1 MNGSAGAR
9 RGARPAINMR
19 SEAQL
24 LEEANLANDP
34 LASAPDES
42 LNRTERVI
50 ALSRLALAICALGIV
65 LLDPR
70 QPMYSSGALYLL
82 LVAYIAYSAVLVAL
96 LRSRALRARSTSKP
110 ILVADIAWYTA
121 IVGLGEGGTSPFFLF
136 YLFAV
141 CTAAIR
147 WGVRTTLRV
156 AVWSAALYLVGILV
170 VRRLVLG
177 PDFTLHTAHLF
188 RPVYLV
194 LLGYLVGVIGEQEL
208 SAKRRILELIAMQ
221 REVGRSHSQLF
232 TLARLFRRIVRFFE
246 ADYVL
251 LQIRPPEASPL
262 DWEGA
267 RKPGQRLVLRSTA
280 PGPWSPEFAGR
291 LSYRV
296 SHAIGNW
303 GRRVEMFSAD
313 TYRPAA
319 LMQSEEPGFLARSRL
334 KSLLS
339 VPVSSQG
346 GFRGRLLLG
355 RAKKNFSR
363 GDIAFCQTLVAQAA
377 VILDNV
383 VLQSKAEEL
392 AVAEERAKIARDIH
406 DGFVQALASIDV
418 GIEVCRRLDRRDP
431 IRLSSELEELQ
442 RTVKQG
448 YRDAR
453 RYLDRLR
460 SRTPP
465 GPDFETAMRDL
476 VRQFGERGDLH
487 VDLRTSAA
495 GISSR
500 DALGFELLQIVKEGL
515 TNVVRHASAANA
527 AVSVVT
533 NNGKIEV
540 VIRDDG
546 RGFPAAEESLSDELP
561 LTAAPWSI
569 RERVESL
576 GGKLTLISA
585 AGRGSEIRI
594 TLPRLEQ

>member
-1 MNGSAGAR
+1 M
-9 RGARPAINMR
+9 RPEPQP
-19 SEAQL
+19 SPDL
-24 LEEANLANDP
+24 SFTDP
-34 LASAPDES
+34 LLAGAPDES
-42 LNRTERVI
+42 LDRTERVI
-50 ALSRLALAICALGIV
+50 ALSRLALAVCALGIV

-70 QPMYSSGALYLL
+70 QPMYSSGLLYVLLGAYIVYSAILVLL
-82 LVAYIAYSAVLVAL
+82 L
-96 LRSRALRARSTSKP
+96 RGRALRARSISKP
-110 ILVADIAWYTA
+110 ILVADIAWYTV

-156 AVWSAALYLVGILV
+156 AVWSAALYLIGILV
-170 VRRLVLG
+170 VRRIVLG

-208 SAKRRILELIAMQ
+208 SAKRRILELVAMQ

-232 TLARLFRRIVRFFE
+232 TLARLFRRIVRFFQ

-280 PGPWSPEFAGR
+280 PSPWSPEFAGR
-291 LSYRV
+291 ASYRV
-296 SHAIGNW
+296 SHALGNW
-303 GRRVEMFSAD
+303 GRRVEIFATD
-313 TYRPAA
+313 DYRPTTLAPG
-319 LMQSEEPGFLARSRL
+319 QEPGFLARSRL

-355 RAKKNFSR
+355 RARKNFSR
-363 GDIAFCQTLVAQAA
+363 DDVAFCQTLIAQAT

-383 VLQSKAEEL
+383 VLQAKAEEL
-392 AVAEERAKIARDIH
+392 AVAEERAKIARDVH

-418 GIEVCRRLDRRDP
+418 GIEVCRRLEQRDP
-431 IRLSSELEELQ
+431 VRLSAELEELQ

-460 SRTPP
+460 SKISP
-465 GPDFETAMRDL
+465 GPDFEAAIRDL
-476 VRQFGERGDLH
+476 ARQFGERGDLN
-487 VDLRTSAA
+487 VELRTSTA

-500 DALGFELLQIVKEGL
+500 DGLGFELLQIVKEGL
-515 TNVVRHASAANA
+515 TNIVRHAGASNA
-527 AVSVVT
+527 AVTVAT

-546 RGFPAAEESLSDELP
+546 RGFPAAEDSASGELP
-561 LTAAPWSI
+561 LAAAPWSI

-576 GGKLTLISA
+576 GGKLSLTSA
-585 AGRGSEIRI
+585 VGRGSEIRI
-594 TLPRLEQ
+594 TLPRLES